1 MAHPQDGSYFLPAAD
16 FATVIRSTPLVSIDF
31 IIRRPDGAV
40 LVGRRHNEPARDS
53 WFVPGG
59 RIRKNER
66 LDAAFQRLLATETGF
81 IAARSDATPVGVY
94 EHLYD
99 TNALGDPAFGTHY
112 VVIAYELKVAQDAV
126 PVADSQHARFCWRT
140 PADLLGDAEVH
151 PNTKAYFP
159 APNSDSGTLS
169 PITL

>member
-1 MAHPQDGSYFLPAAD
+1 MAHSKDSPYFLPAAD

-31 IIRRPDGAV
+31 ILRRPDGAV
-40 LVGRRHNEPARDS
+40 LLGRRHNEPAKGF

-81 IAARSDATPVGVY
+81 VAARADATPLGVY

-112 VVIAYELKVAQDAV
+112 VVIAYELKVPADAV
-126 PVADSQHARFCWRT
+126 AVADPQHSHFRWQM
-140 PADLLGDAEVH
+140 PADLLVDAEVH
-151 PNTKAYFP
+151 LNTKAYFQV
-159 APNSDSGTLS
+159 
-169 PITL
+169 

>member
-1 MAHPQDGSYFLPAAD
+1 MTNSEIGSHFLSQDD

-31 IIRRPDGAV
+31 IIARPDGTI
-40 LVGRRHNEPARDS
+40 LLGKRHNEPARGS

-66 LDAAFQRLLATETGF
+66 LDAAFQRLLAAETGLSLSRAS
-81 IAARSDATPVGVY
+81 AAPMGVY

-112 VVIAYELKVAQDAV
+112 VVIAYRLDIPDGAV
-126 PVADSQHARFCWRT
+126 PVVDSQHAEFRWQL
-140 PADLLGDAEVH
+140 PADLLDDPHVH
-151 PNTKAYFP
+151 ANTKAYF
-159 APNSDSGTLS
+159 APEAGAS
-169 PITL
+169 